1 LAMMWVRNVPIAG
14 ERMSTVSP
22 GFR

>member
-1 LAMMWVRNVPIAG
+1 LATIWVRNVPIAG

>member
-1 LAMMWVRNVPIAG
+1 LATIGVRNVPTAG